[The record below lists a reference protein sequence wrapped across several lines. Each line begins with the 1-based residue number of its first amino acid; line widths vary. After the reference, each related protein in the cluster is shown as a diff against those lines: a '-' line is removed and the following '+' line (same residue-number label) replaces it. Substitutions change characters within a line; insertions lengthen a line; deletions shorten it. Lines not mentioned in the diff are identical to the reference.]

1 MSKNPSDRSR
11 MGGDTQQTERDRGKP
26 DQQQPRKRE
35 SMASKQA
42 GQKFVSDDDIVGRTD
57 YRQVRQWKRQGTE
70 PKFVS
75 DEDIVQRRAG

>member
-1 MSKNPSDRSR
+1 MSKNPSDRNRS
-11 MGGDTQQTERDRGKP
+11 GDTHQTEGDRGKQEP
-26 DQQQPRKRE
+26 QQRKMG

-42 GQKFVSDDDIVGRTD
+42 GQKFVSDEDIVGRTD
-57 YRQVRQWKRQGTE
+57 YRQLRHWKREGKE